1 MLKKARKN
9 QAAIFTLFSLLYLSF
24 AATAVYL
31 VTDHFVQKQAEQ
43 AKDRLQQQLALV
55 RSNIEAEVFRD
66 TFLADSLATV
76 VSIAPEFALTHWESV
91 AEKLLSKARFVRNV
105 GLAPD
110 DVISR
115 VYPLQGNEKAVG
127 LDFRSRPEQYKTV
140 LKARQSQQVVI
151 AGPLELVQGGIAL
164 IARFPIFTNPPF
176 NTQYWG
182 SVSVVIDYDRLLQSS
197 GIMTLDGLDFALS
210 SLNPEGKNRLLLGN
224 QRVAQK
230 ADIRYPV
237 HIPNGNWELAAV
249 YDQLENTGYVQG
261 LKQLLIALGTFTF
274 ICIYILLVFLFL
286 NYRQLH
292 RMSLTD
298 ELTWLPNRRFLMDV
312 LTRLMERTGGEVE
325 FTLLN
330 IDLNGFKKV
339 NDVYGHEAGDELLRL
354 VAHEVS
360 NVLRSSDIAS
370 RIGGD
375 EFVVILHRTTNAT
388 DVERI
393 IGKIH
398 ERVESTALHWQGEEI
413 YPSLSIGYTGFRGK
427 GDVGAIKDLMARA
440 DQRMYQ
446 DKILRKAAAC

>member
-176 NTQYWG
+176 N
-182 SVSVVIDYDRLLQSS
+182 
-197 GIMTLDGLDFALS
+197 
-210 SLNPEGKNRLLLGN
+210 N
-224 QRVAQK
+224 
-230 ADIRYPV
+230 
-237 HIPNGNWELAAV
+237 
-249 YDQLENTGYVQG
+249 
-261 LKQLLIALGTFTF
+261 
-274 ICIYILLVFLFL
+274 
-286 NYRQLH
+286 
-292 RMSLTD
+292 
-298 ELTWLPNRRFLMDV
+298 
-312 LTRLMERTGGEVE
+312 
-325 FTLLN
+325 
-330 IDLNGFKKV
+330 
-339 NDVYGHEAGDELLRL
+339 
-354 VAHEVS
+354 
-360 NVLRSSDIAS
+360 
-370 RIGGD
+370 
-375 EFVVILHRTTNAT
+375 
-388 DVERI
+388 
-393 IGKIH
+393 
-398 ERVESTALHWQGEEI
+398 
-413 YPSLSIGYTGFRGK
+413 
-427 GDVGAIKDLMARA
+427 
-440 DQRMYQ
+440 
-446 DKILRKAAAC
+446 